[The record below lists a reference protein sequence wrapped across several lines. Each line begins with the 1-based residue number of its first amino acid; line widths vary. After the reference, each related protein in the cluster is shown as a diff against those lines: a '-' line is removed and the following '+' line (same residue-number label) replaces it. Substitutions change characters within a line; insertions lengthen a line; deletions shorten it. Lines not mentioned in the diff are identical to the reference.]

1 MKDDQHDIESI
12 GTATETLPTASPEPS
27 LKLTSHYI
35 LQYLWS
41 VYL

>member
-12 GTATETLPTASPEPS
+12 ETATETLPTASPEPS